1 MPTATPWSRVIA
13 DEIIVRFLNFLR
25 AWRYSDSATMKD
37 SIRLCQ
43 TICFFYNPKRQMRF
57 GFLLNLARKMTTR
70 SAGRRLGTRSN
81 QKPKHRQQGAPTIAD
96 VAAYAGFAPMT
107 VSRVINGENNVRQ
120 ETREAVQA
128 AIAKLKYSPN
138 LAARTL
144 AGAEQVRI
152 GMLYSNPSAAFLS
165 EFLVGSL
172 EQARLSHVQLV
183 VEKCDVDAHE
193 DDVLRE
199 LLATGVDGII
209 LPPPLCDSK
218 RIHAVLMKADALAV
232 AVASASPRAGLLA
245 VRIDDHAAAV
255 AMTRHILSLG
265 HTRIGFIIGN
275 PDQTASAQRLA
286 GYKAALTEADI
297 PIDNSLIRQG
307 LFTYRSGLK
316 AADQLLSLAKPPTA
330 IFASNDD
337 MGAATVAVA
346 HRHHLDVPKG
356 LTVCGFDDTE
366 FSRSI
371 WPELTTIRQPIA
383 DMSRSA
389 MLLLLKKIKAR
400 REGRDEEVKHA
411 LLDFTLGR
419 LGSDGPPSR

>member
-1 MPTATPWSRVIA
+1 MRV
-13 DEIIVRFLNFLR
+13 
-25 AWRYSDSATMKD
+25 
-37 SIRLCQ
+37 
-43 TICFFYNPKRQMRF
+43 
-57 GFLLNLARKMTTR
+57 GFLMNLARKMTTR
-70 SAGRRLGTRSN
+70 SAGRRLGTRSSH
-81 QKPKHRQQGAPTIAD
+81 KLKHRQRGAPTIAD
-96 VAAYAGFAPMT
+96 VAAFAGFAPMT

-152 GMLYSNPSAAFLS
+152 GLLYSNPSAAYLS

-183 VEKCDVDAHE
+183 VEKCDEKQHE
-193 DDVLRE
+193 DEVVRE

-218 RIHAVLMKADALAV
+218 RIHGILTKAGALTV

-265 HTRIGFIIGN
+265 HKRIGFIIGN
-275 PDQTASAQRLA
+275 PDQTASAQRFA
-286 GYKAALTEADI
+286 GYQAALGEAGI
-297 PIDNSLIRQG
+297 AVEKSLIAQG

-316 AADQLLSLAKPPTA
+316 AAEQLLSVAKPPTA

-337 MGAATVAVA
+337 MAAATVAIA
-346 HRHHLDVPKG
+346 HRHHLDVPKD

-371 WPELTTIRQPIA
+371 WPEITTIHQPIA
-383 DMSRSA
+383 DMSRAA
-389 MLLLLKKIKAR
+389 MQLLVRKIRAR
-400 REGRDEEVKHA
+400 RAGKDEDCKHA
-411 LLDFTLGR
+411 LLDFTLVHR
-419 LGSDGPPSR
+419 DSDGAPRR

>member
-1 MPTATPWSRVIA
+1 M
-13 DEIIVRFLNFLR
+13 
-25 AWRYSDSATMKD
+25 
-37 SIRLCQ
+37 
-43 TICFFYNPKRQMRF
+43 
-57 GFLLNLARKMTTR
+57 R
-70 SAGRRLGTRSN
+70 SANRRLGTRGNLKS
-81 QKPKHRQQGAPTIAD
+81 KHRQRGAPTIAD
-96 VAAYAGFAPMT
+96 VAAYVGFAPMT
-107 VSRVINGENNVRQ
+107 VSRVINGESNVRQ

-152 GMLYSNPSAAFLS
+152 GLLYSNPSAAYLS

-183 VEKCDVDAHE
+183 VEKCDAKQHE
-193 DDVLRE
+193 EEVVQE
-199 LLATGVDGII
+199 LLGSGVDGII

-218 RIHAVLMKADALAV
+218 RIHTVLIKAGALAV
-232 AVASASPRAGLLA
+232 AVASAIPRAGLLA

-275 PDQTASAQRLA
+275 PNQTASAQRFA
-286 GYKAALTEADI
+286 GYKAALTEAGIDI
-297 PIDNSLIRQG
+297 DKSLIGQG

-316 AADQLLSLAKPPTA
+316 AAEQLLSVAKPPTA

-337 MGAATVAVA
+337 MGAATVTVA
-346 HRHHLDVPKG
+346 HRHHLDVPKD

-371 WPELTTIRQPIA
+371 WPELTTIHQPIA
-383 DMSRSA
+383 DMSRA
-389 MLLLLKKIKAR
+389 AVDLLVRKIRAR
-400 REGRDEEVKHA
+400 RAGREEDCKQA
-411 LLDFTLGR
+411 LMDFTLVR
-419 LGSDGPPSR
+419 RDSDGVPRH

>member
-1 MPTATPWSRVIA
+1 MT
-13 DEIIVRFLNFLR
+13 LG
-25 AWRYSDSATMKD
+25 SAKKR
-37 SIRLCQ
+37 SPIRGE
-43 TICFFYNPKRQMRF
+43 R
-57 GFLLNLARKMTTR
+57 
-70 SAGRRLGTRSN
+70 
-81 QKPKHRQQGAPTIAD
+81 KPKNRQQGAPTIAD

-107 VSRVINGENNVRQ
+107 VSRVINGENHVRQ

-152 GMLYSNPSAAFLS
+152 GLLYSNPSAAYLS

-183 VEKCDVDAHE
+183 VEKCDSKQDEEAV
-193 DDVLRE
+193 VQE
-199 LLATGVDGII
+199 LLASGVDGII

-218 RIHAVLMKADALAV
+218 RIHSVLSNAGALAV
-232 AVASASPRAGLLA
+232 AVASARPRAGLLA

-265 HTRIGFIIGN
+265 HERIGFIIGN
-275 PDQTASAQRLA
+275 PDQTASAQRFA
-286 GYKAALTEADI
+286 GYKAALHEAGI
-297 PIDNSLIRQG
+297 AIDKSLIAQG

-316 AADQLLSLAKPPTA
+316 AAEQILSVAKPPTA

-337 MGAATVAVA
+337 MGAAAVAIA
-346 HRHHLDVPKG
+346 HRHHLDVPKD

-366 FSRSI
+366 FARSI
-371 WPELTTIRQPIA
+371 WPELTTIHQPIA
-383 DMSRSA
+383 DMSRA
-389 MLLLLKKIKAR
+389 AVELLVRKIRSR
-400 REGRDEEVKHA
+400 RTGRDEDFKHA
-411 LLDFTLGR
+411 LLDFTLVR
-419 LGSDGPPSR
+419 RDSDAAPAQ

>member
-1 MPTATPWSRVIA
+1 MCFGCALEAGA
-13 DEIIVRFLNFLR
+13 DM
-25 AWRYSDSATMKD
+25 T
-37 SIRLCQ
+37 RL
-43 TICFFYNPKRQMRF
+43 TSK
-57 GFLLNLARKMTTR
+57 R
-70 SAGRRLGTRSN
+70 SASRRGR
-81 QKPKHRQQGAPTIAD
+81 KVKHRRQGAPTIAD

-107 VSRVINGENNVRQ
+107 VSRVINGESNVRQ
-120 ETREAVQA
+120 ETREAVEA
-128 AIAKLKYSPN
+128 AIAKLRYSPN

-152 GMLYSNPSAAFLS
+152 GLLYSNPSAAYLS

-183 VEKCDVDAHE
+183 VEKCDSKQHE
-193 DDVLRE
+193 DEVVRE

-218 RIHAVLMKADALAV
+218 RIHTVLTKAGALAV

-245 VRIDDHAAAV
+245 VRIDDHSAAV

-265 HTRIGFIIGN
+265 HKRIGFIIGN
-275 PDQTASAQRLA
+275 PDQTASAHRFS
-286 GYKAALTEADI
+286 GYKAALAEAGIAVDK
-297 PIDNSLIRQG
+297 SLVAQG

-316 AADQLLSLAKPPTA
+316 AAEQLLGLAKPPTA

-337 MGAATVAVA
+337 MGAATVTIA
-346 HRHHLDVPKG
+346 HRHHLDVPKD

-371 WPELTTIRQPIA
+371 WPELTTIHQPIA
-383 DMSRSA
+383 DMSRA
-389 MLLLLKKIKAR
+389 AVMLLVGKIRAR
-400 REGRDEEVKHA
+400 RAGKDEDCEHA
-411 LLDFTLGR
+411 LLEFTLVHRDSDAPPGR
-419 LGSDGPPSR
+419 

>member
-1 MPTATPWSRVIA
+1 
-13 DEIIVRFLNFLR
+13 
-25 AWRYSDSATMKD
+25 
-37 SIRLCQ
+37 
-43 TICFFYNPKRQMRF
+43 MRS
-57 GFLLNLARKMTTR
+57 ARKR
-70 SAGRRLGTRSN
+70 GAPRRDRNSRQG
-81 QKPKHRQQGAPTIAD
+81 KHGAPTIAD

-107 VSRVINGENNVRQ
+107 VSRVINGEAHVRQ

-144 AGAEQVRI
+144 AGADQVRI

-165 EFLVGSL
+165 EFLVGTL
-172 EQARLSHVQLV
+172 AQARHSHVQLV
-183 VEKCDVDAHE
+183 VEKCDADQHE
-193 DDVLRE
+193 DEVVRE
-199 LLATGVDGII
+199 LLSTGVDGII

-218 RIHAVLMKADALAV
+218 LIHAVITKAGAPAV
-232 AVASASPRAGLLA
+232 AVASASPRAGYLS
-245 VRIDDHAAAV
+245 VRIDDHKAAV

-275 PDQTASAQRLA
+275 PDQTASPQRLA
-286 GYKAALTEADI
+286 GYKAALAEVDI

-316 AADQLLSLAKPPTA
+316 AAEQLLGLAKPPTA

-389 MLLLLKKIKAR
+389 VLLLLKKIRAR
-400 REGRDEEVKHA
+400 REGRDEDIKHE
-411 LLDFTLGR
+411 LLDFTLVHR
-419 LGSDGPPSR
+419 DSDGPPIR

>member
-1 MPTATPWSRVIA
+1 M
-13 DEIIVRFLNFLR
+13 
-25 AWRYSDSATMKD
+25 
-37 SIRLCQ
+37 
-43 TICFFYNPKRQMRF
+43 TI
-57 GFLLNLARKMTTR
+57 R
-70 SAGRRLGTRSN
+70 SAGKRLATRVN
-81 QKPKHRQQGAPTIAD
+81 HRPKHRPRGAPTIAD

-107 VSRVINGENNVRQ
+107 VSRVINGESNVRQ

-152 GMLYSNPSAAFLS
+152 GLLYSNPSAAYLS

-183 VEKCDVDAHE
+183 VEKCDAKQHE
-193 DDVLRE
+193 EEVVRE

-218 RIHAVLMKADALAV
+218 RIHAVLSAAGALAV

-265 HTRIGFIIGN
+265 HTRIGFIMGN
-275 PDQTASAQRLA
+275 PNQTASAQRFA
-286 GYKAALTEADI
+286 GYKSALAEADI
-297 PIDNSLIRQG
+297 AIDKTLIGQG

-316 AADQLLSLAKPPTA
+316 AAEQLLSLPQPPTA

-337 MGAATVAVA
+337 MGAATVTVA
-346 HRHHLDVPKG
+346 HRHHLDVPKD

-371 WPELTTIRQPIA
+371 WPELTTIHQPIA
-383 DMSRSA
+383 DMSRA
-389 MLLLLKKIKAR
+389 AVELLVRKIRAR
-400 REGRDEEVKHA
+400 RAGKDEDCKHA
-411 LLDFTLGR
+411 LMDFTLVR
-419 LGSDGPPSR
+419 RDSDGAPRH

>member
-1 MPTATPWSRVIA
+1 M
-13 DEIIVRFLNFLR
+13 
-25 AWRYSDSATMKD
+25 
-37 SIRLCQ
+37 
-43 TICFFYNPKRQMRF
+43 TI
-57 GFLLNLARKMTTR
+57 R
-70 SAGRRLGTRSN
+70 SAKKRAVTRRDR
-81 QKPKHRQQGAPTIAD
+81 KPKHRKQGAPTIAD

-107 VSRVINGENNVRQ
+107 VSRVINGENNVRR

-144 AGAEQVRI
+144 AGAEQVRL

-183 VEKCDVDAHE
+183 VEKCDVDQQDE
-193 DDVLRE
+193 VVRE

-218 RIHAVLMKADALAV
+218 RIHAVLTKAGALAV
-232 AVASASPRAGLLA
+232 AVSSASPRAGLLA

-275 PDQTASAQRLA
+275 PDQTASAHRLA
-286 GYKAALTEADI
+286 GYKAALAEVDI
-297 PIDNSLIRQG
+297 AIDNSLIRQG

-316 AADQLLSLAKPPTA
+316 AAEQLLGLPNPPTA

-383 DMSRSA
+383 DMARA
-389 MLLLLKKIKAR
+389 AVLLLLKKIKAR
-400 REGRDEEVKHA
+400 REGRNQEFKHE
-411 LLDFTLGR
+411 LLDFKLVR
-419 LGSDGPPSR
+419 RDSDGPPSR

>member
-1 MPTATPWSRVIA
+1 MTIRTAG
-13 DEIIVRFLNFLR
+13 
-25 AWRYSDSATMKD
+25 K
-37 SIRLCQ
+37 RL
-43 TICFFYNPKRQMRF
+43 
-57 GFLLNLARKMTTR
+57 
-70 SAGRRLGTRSN
+70 AGRGN
-81 QKPKHRQQGAPTIAD
+81 QKHKHRQRGAPTIAD

-107 VSRVINGENNVRQ
+107 VSRVINGESNVRQ

-128 AIAKLKYSPN
+128 AIVKLKYSPN

-152 GMLYSNPSAAFLS
+152 GLLYSNPSAAYLS

-183 VEKCDVDAHE
+183 VEKCDAEQQEEEV
-193 DDVLRE
+193 VRE

-218 RIHAVLMKADALAV
+218 RIHAVLSKAEALAV
-232 AVASASPRAGLLA
+232 AVASASPRPGLLA

-265 HTRIGFIIGN
+265 HKRIGFIIGN
-275 PDQTASAQRLA
+275 PNQTASAQRFA
-286 GYKAALTEADI
+286 GYKSALAEAGI
-297 PIDNSLIRQG
+297 AIDKTLIGQG

-316 AADQLLSLAKPPTA
+316 AAEQLLTLARPPTA

-337 MGAATVAVA
+337 MGAATVTVA
-346 HRHHLDVPKG
+346 HRHHFDVPKD
-356 LTVCGFDDTE
+356 LSVCGFDDTE

-371 WPELTTIRQPIA
+371 WPELTTIHQPIA
-383 DMSRSA
+383 DMSRAA
-389 MLLLLKKIKAR
+389 MQLLVQKIRSR
-400 REGRDEEVKHA
+400 RAGQEGDCQHS
-411 LLDFTLGR
+411 LLDFTLVR
-419 LGSDGPPSR
+419 RDSDGAPRR

>member
-1 MPTATPWSRVIA
+1 
-13 DEIIVRFLNFLR
+13 LR
-25 AWRYSDSATMKD
+25 
-37 SIRLCQ
+37 
-43 TICFFYNPKRQMRF
+43 
-57 GFLLNLARKMTTR
+57 TR
-70 SAGRRLGTRSN
+70 RN

-144 AGAEQVRI
+144 AGAEQIRI
-152 GMLYSNPSAAFLS
+152 GLLYSNPSAAYLS

-183 VEKCDVDAHE
+183 VEKCDSKQHE
-193 DDVLRE
+193 DDVARE

-218 RIHAVLMKADALAV
+218 RIHSVLTKADALTV

-245 VRIDDHAAAV
+245 VRIDDHAAAA

-265 HTRIGFIIGN
+265 HKRIGFIIGN
-275 PDQTASAQRLA
+275 PDQTASAQRFA
-286 GYKAALTEADI
+286 GYQSALAEAGI
-297 PIDNSLIRQG
+297 AVEKSLIAQG
-307 LFTYRSGLK
+307 LFTYRSGLR
-316 AADQLLSLAKPPTA
+316 AAEQLLGVAKPPTA

-337 MGAATVAVA
+337 MAAATVAIA
-346 HRHHLDVPKG
+346 HRHHLDVPKD

-371 WPELTTIRQPIA
+371 WPELTTIHQPIA
-383 DMSRSA
+383 DMSRAA
-389 MLLLLKKIKAR
+389 MLLLVGKIRAR
-400 REGRDEEVKHA
+400 RAGKDEDCKHA
-411 LLDFTLGR
+411 LLDFTLVR
-419 LGSDGPPSR
+419 RDSDGPPRR